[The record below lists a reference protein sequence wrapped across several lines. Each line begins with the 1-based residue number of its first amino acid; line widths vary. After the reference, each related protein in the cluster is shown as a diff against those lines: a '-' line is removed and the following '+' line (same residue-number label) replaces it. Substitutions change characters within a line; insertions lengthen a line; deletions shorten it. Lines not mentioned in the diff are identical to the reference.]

1 MPMSFDGL
9 AANTSGW
16 SIGPRARGTGS
27 IGCAARIQHSLPI
40 GHYATATA
48 EHREPYESRGSRT
61 VLGAPEGESPSG
73 DSSFATE
80 IGCPRY
86 VRSYPV
92 SDHIADIA
100 ALPKSAR
107 SGLMRTVT
115 RSAFSFHIA
124 IRTRVS
130 KRGPSARYTE
140 CPCSRCMYGRA
151 DSPSARLHLGPPRQG
166 CVSSSFGHPVWGNP
180 RVRERGASRA
190 ARWPNS
196 PEPSPEE
203 EDFQTQD
210 FRPNRNSRSSI
221 GPSPRYRKIHSRP
234 RATPVGLPP
243 ECFPSETRP
252 HRTALR

>member
-100 ALPKSAR
+100 ALPKSAM
-107 SGLMRTVT
+107 SGLMH
-115 RSAFSFHIA
+115 RSKLHPYSI
-124 IRTRVS
+124 TS
-130 KRGPSARYTE
+130 SARQ
-140 CPCSRCMYGRA
+140 S
-151 DSPSARLHLGPPRQG
+151 
-166 CVSSSFGHPVWGNP
+166 
-180 RVRERGASRA
+180 
-190 ARWPNS
+190 
-196 PEPSPEE
+196 
-203 EDFQTQD
+203 
-210 FRPNRNSRSSI
+210 
-221 GPSPRYRKIHSRP
+221 
-234 RATPVGLPP
+234 
-243 ECFPSETRP
+243 
-252 HRTALR
+252 